1 MGEEQH
7 IKIPQVWCL
16 KAMRKLSGGWREL
29 FCEEVVFKKLVK
41 KGQSHAKYQKPSALH
56 ESFSEK

>member
-1 MGEEQH
+1 MGEEQR

-16 KAMRKLSGGWREL
+16 KAMNEAFGWVERA